1 MKQAEVLLYEGVH
14 PRMITEGYE
23 IAKNKSLEILEDF
36 KSKCAPVETAQLF
49 KVAQTSL
56 STKISAEWA
65 QMLTPIVTEA
75 VQIIKQENEAIDLH
89 MVEIMH
95 MVH

>member
-36 KSKCAPVETAQLF
+36 KSKCAPVETA
-49 KVAQTSL
+49 
-56 STKISAEWA
+56 
-65 QMLTPIVTEA
+65 
-75 VQIIKQENEAIDLH
+75 
-89 MVEIMH
+89 
-95 MVH
+95 